1 MANLAPALDSTRR
14 GFLIAGTAL
23 AGELVIGFALPGGGA
38 LAQQT
43 ASASDAP
50 FQPGHFIRIDR
61 TGAITV
67 TVPYAEMGQGAL
79 TAVAMLVAEELEVD
93 PRTIRLEHAPG
104 NDAIYG
110 HPLLG
115 DQITGG
121 SLGVRGAWKQMR
133 QAGAAARIMLTE
145 AAARSWSVDPAS
157 CRAEAGAISHPPS
170 GRRAPY
176 GTLIEA
182 ARSLP
187 IPQDP
192 PLRMQEL
199 RVIGKELTR
208 LDAPA
213 KVDGSALFGIDR
225 RLPGMR
231 YAAVMACPI
240 AGGSLAGV
248 DHAPA
253 LAIRGVRKVV
263 ELPNAVAVVA
273 DHTGAARKGLAALAP
288 RWNGGP
294 LAALD
299 TAALVAQCDAALE
312 RTGVTAETKGDPAG
326 AMSKAQASFAADYRM
341 PMLAHAAMEPLNC
354 TVHVRTGAC
363 EVWVGSQVPGRA
375 RKEVAA
381 ALGLPVEAVTVNNHL
396 IGGGFGRRLQ
406 SEWIVQ
412 AAMIARQLQEPL
424 QVIWSRE
431 EDMRQGS
438 YRFHNH
444 SRVRVGL
451 DAQGLPVSWQH
462 RIVGPAVMA
471 WFLPPYFKDGVD
483 LDVTGGAYGPYT
495 FPNLL
500 VDYVRNDPPAGLL
513 AGNWRGVGD
522 TRNCF
527 VVESVIDE
535 LANRAK
541 RDPVDYRRAL
551 LAPGSRIAAVLERL
565 VTESG
570 WTKPLPPA
578 HGRGVSLLNG
588 FGSYIGLV
596 AEAEVVD
603 GTRIRIPRIT
613 CVIDCGRAVNPGIV
627 RQQIEG
633 GIVFGLSAA
642 FFGRITLRQGQ
653 VEQSNFHDYPV
664 LRMNEMPQIDVII
677 MDSVEEPGGVGEPG
691 TAVLAPAITNAI
703 FAATG
708 RRLRSLPI
716 DLAVAERA

>member
-1 MANLAPALDSTRR
+1 MAVPASTLASTRR
-14 GFLIAGTAL
+14 GFLVAGAAL
-23 AGELVIGFALPGGGA
+23 AGELVIGFSLPGGEA
-38 LAQQT
+38 LAQVV
-43 ASASDAP
+43 SASDTP

-61 TGAITV
+61 AGATTV

-93 PRTIRLEHAPG
+93 PHTIRLEHAPG
-104 NDAIYG
+104 DDAIYG

-133 QAGAAARIMLTE
+133 QAGAAARMMLTE
-145 AAARSWSVDPAS
+145 AAARSWSVDPAT
-157 CRAEAGAISHPPS
+157 CRAEAGFVSHPPS
-170 GRRAPY
+170 GRRAAY
-176 GTLIEA
+176 GTLVEA

-192 PLRMQEL
+192 PLRTQGL
-199 RVIGKELTR
+199 RVIGKGLTR

-213 KVDGSALFGIDR
+213 KVDGSALFGMDR

-231 YAAVMACPI
+231 YAAVMACPVI
-240 AGGSLAGV
+240 GGSLAGV

-263 ELPNAVAVVA
+263 ELPNAVAVIA
-273 DHTGAARKGLAALAP
+273 DHTGAARKGLAALSP
-288 RWNGGP
+288 RWNGG
-294 LAALD
+294 AHATLD
-299 TAALVAQCDAALE
+299 TAKLVAQCDAALD
-312 RTGVTAETKGDPAG
+312 RPGLTAETKGDPAG
-326 AMSKAQASFAADYRM
+326 AMKAAQATLEADYRM

-354 TVHVRTGAC
+354 TAHVRPGAC
-363 EVWVGSQVPGRA
+363 EIWIGSQVPGRA

-381 ALGLPVEAVTVNNHL
+381 ALGLPVEAVRVNNHL

-406 SEWIVQ
+406 SEWVTQ
-412 AAMIARQLQEPL
+412 AALIARQVQEPV

-462 RIVGPAVMA
+462 RVVGPAVMA
-471 WFLPPYFKDGVD
+471 WFLPPYFKDGID

-495 FPNLL
+495 FPNFL

-535 LANRAK
+535 LASRAK
-541 RDPVDYRRAL
+541 RDPVEYRRAL
-551 LAPGSRIAAVLERL
+551 LEPGSRIRAVLDR
-565 VTESG
+565 VAAESG
-570 WTKPLPPA
+570 WAKPLPA
-578 HGRGVSLLNG
+578 GQARGVSLLSG
-588 FGSYIGLV
+588 FGSHIGLV
-596 AEAEVVD
+596 AEVEVLGSD
-603 GTRIRIPRIT
+603 RLRIPRIT
-613 CVIDCGRAVNPGIV
+613 CVVDCGRAVNPNIV
-627 RQQIEG
+627 KQQIEG
-633 GIVFGLSAA
+633 GIVFGLSAVLY
-642 FFGRITLRQGQ
+642 GRITVRDGQ

-664 LRMNEMPQIDVII
+664 LRMNEMPQIDVILV
-677 MDSVEEPGGVGEPG
+677 DSTEEPGGVGEPG

-703 FAATG
+703 FTATG

-716 DLAVAERA
+716 DLAIEQRA